1 MNIELIIVTYGYPA
15 ILMGTFLEGE
25 TILVIGGFAAYQGY
39 LSLGWVIT
47 AAFIGSLMGD
57 QLFFY
62 LGCKHNQKVLA
73 RWPSWKFRAEKVH
86 NLLDRFNTPLI
97 LAFRFFYGMRT
108 VTPFAMGM
116 SAVST
121 RKFIILNGIG
131 ALVWAVVIGSGGY
144 LFGHV
149 LESVIGKVRHYELR
163 IMGLIVATGI
173 LVWILHFFFRRK
185 KIRSCC
191 KSS

>member
-1 MNIELIIVTYGYPA
+1 VNIELIILTYGYPA
-15 ILMGTFLEGE
+15 ILIGTFLEGE
-25 TILVIGGFAAYQGY
+25 TILVMGGFAAYQGY
-39 LSLGWVIT
+39 LSLGWVIV
-47 AAFIGSLMGD
+47 AAFIGSLLGD

-62 LGCKHNQKVLA
+62 LGRKHNQKVLA

-86 NLLDRFNTPLI
+86 ELLDRFNTLLI
-97 LAFRFFYGMRT
+97 LAFRFFYGLRT

-121 RKFIILNGIG
+121 SKFVILNAIG

-149 LESVIGKVRHYELR
+149 LEPLIGKVKHYELGT
-163 IMGLIVATGI
+163 MGLIVVTGI
-173 LVWILHFFFRRK
+173 LVWILHFFFRK
-185 KIRSCC
+185 KKSGSLN